1 MDYICIAIVIFS
13 LVEIITL
20 KTRHNL
26 FDFTT
31 HCADE
36 DNAGWWSVPWR

>member
-13 LVEIITL
+13 LAEIITL

-31 HCADE
+31 RCADE
-36 DNAGWWSVPWR
+36 DNDGWWSVPWR